1 MIQVALIRHAATDW
15 NLEGRIQGREDVPL
29 SKSGRDMARR
39 WRLPPDLDRFV
50 WVTSTLARAKET
62 AALMG
67 LAARTADARL
77 DEMDWAGWSGRTLAD
92 LRAEFGAD
100 MAANEARGLDF
111 RPPGGESPRE
121 VQERLAAWLRER
133 AALGRDTG
141 AVTHRGVLRAALGLA
156 TGWDFVG
163 APPLNLERDGVLLL
177 HVEGDGQTSLG
188 PTGLSLEPA

>member
-29 SKSGRDMARR
+29 SKSGRDMVRR
-39 WRLPPDLDRFV
+39 WRLPPELGRFV

-67 LAARTADARL
+67 LAARTADPRL

-156 TGWDFVG
+156 TGWDFVA
-163 APPLNLERDGVLLL
+163 APPLVLDRDGVLLL